1 MGDWKK
7 SHPGSINERKNGT
20 NANSVLMTSQDGIK
34 GRPAAAFRL
43 TGHQEVKLNEY
54 NDGSGAAPQSDRS
67 QGSNRTPRSIKSA
80 TEKHELDHIE
90 EENHPAGLG
99 KRMDIKSPNGT

>member
-1 MGDWKK
+1 
-7 SHPGSINERKNGT
+7 
-20 NANSVLMTSQDGIK
+20 MTSQDGIK

-80 TEKHELDHIE
+80 TKKHELDHIDKE
-90 EENHPAGLG
+90 KTSSWPGQEDGYQIPKWNMSWQIWPPSQDWTIG
-99 KRMDIKSPNGT
+99 